1 MGSRPTPA
9 PPSTD
14 RRGQAGERLFSCP
27 APAAGLPYSLLGWWW
42 AGHETACEGE
52 SIGNR
57 PDRQWQI
64 ANDRKRPR
72 FAVGMPVTGHPPRRS
87 ELMWSVWLWGVRR
100 LASYSR
106 GPVSGYGLRSRQGG
120 TPHKYRLL
128 PRSQGLKALNCPP
141 NRGNSSIP
149 SRCWLSR
156 RPKTS
161 GKYLFGLGIAA
172 PKPLRLTRAS
182 APRRNS
188 KRSIR

>member
-1 MGSRPTPA
+1 MSESWK
-9 PPSTD
+9 STCKP
-14 RRGQAGERLFSCP
+14 LM
-27 APAAGLPYSLLGWWW
+27 
-42 AGHETACEGE
+42 
-52 SIGNR
+52 
-57 PDRQWQI
+57 PDRSQTTMVHQCIPSALPFQVNQYIRSQRICALSSSPGPW
-64 ANDRKRPR
+64 APGALTR
-72 FAVGMPVTGHPPRRS
+72 TG
-87 ELMWSVWLWGVRR
+87 LMWSVWLWGVRR

-106 GPVSGYGLRSRQGG
+106 GPLSGYGLRSRQGG

-172 PKPLRLTRAS
+172 PKPLRLTRALT
-182 APRRNS
+182 PRRNS